1 MTRDA
6 VPETDVI
13 VAGAGPTG
21 LALACGLAAA
31 GTRVRVLDRAD
42 GPATTSRANILHA
55 RGAEVLARLDALGD
69 LRERAVAPWGLKMH
83 VRGKHLTTMTF
94 APDERESVQALY
106 VSQAAVEQRLRDR
119 LGELDVEVEW
129 GRGIDELDQDGD
141 RVTARTSDGAAVRAS
156 WLVGCDGAHSRVR
169 TLAGIAFP
177 GVPVVERFLL
187 ADVHADGIADRERS
201 AGLGWYHRDG
211 ILMAMPMPDPAGNLW
226 RLMANVD
233 DDGRHLS
240 DDEIIRIL
248 TELLPV
254 RAEITTARIR
264 DTVWTSVFRIQRRL
278 ASDYRAGRVL
288 LAGDAAHIHS
298 PFGGQGMNTG
308 IGDAENLA
316 WKLALVVGGAAGVG
330 LLDTYTAERRPVA
343 AEVLRRTTTNTRA
356 LVAEGRPA
364 RLLRDHVLVRIL
376 NLSWVQR
383 QATRAASQ
391 LGLSYRRGPL
401 GGRGRAPRPGDR
413 VRDRAVRLPD
423 GTSSTLTRELG
434 PDWVLLTGHTE
445 AHTRLAAAVRDALPG
460 QVRTVT
466 DPQQAGGDVGDAL
479 LVRPDGH
486 LLWRGTDPDRLTHRL
501 DALQPDRGVTRRSG
515 ASSARGGGYR

>member
-1 MTRDA
+1 MTPSFRDTA
-6 VPETDVI
+6 ADVI
-13 VAGAGPTG
+13 VAGVGPTG
-21 LALACGLAAA
+21 LALACGLAAD
-31 GTRVRVLDRAD
+31 GVRVQVLDRAD
-42 GPATTSRANILHA
+42 APATTSRANILHA

-69 LRERAVAPWGLKMH
+69 LPQRAVAPIGIRMH
-83 VRGKHLTTMTF
+83 VRGRHLTTMTF
-94 APDERESVQALY
+94 APDERETVQALF
-106 VSQAAVEQRLRDR
+106 VSQAAVEQQLRDR
-119 LGELDVEVEW
+119 LTELGVEIKWGHGVES
-129 GRGIDELDQDGD
+129 LAQDADG
-141 RVTARTSDGAAVRAS
+141 VTVRTTGGAQVRAS

-169 TLAGIAFP
+169 ELAGIGFP

-187 ADVHADGIADRERS
+187 ADVHADGLAGREHS
-201 AGLGWYHRDG
+201 AGWYHRDG
-211 ILMAMPMPDPAGNLW
+211 ILMAMPMPDPSGNLW

-240 DDEIIRIL
+240 GDEVVRAF

-254 RAEITTARIR
+254 RAEITGVRIH
-264 DTVWTSVFRIQRRL
+264 DAVWTSVFRIHRRL
-278 ASDYRAGRVL
+278 ADDYRRGRVL

-316 WKLALVVGGAAGVG
+316 WKLALVVRGEAGVE

-343 AEVLRRTTTNTRA
+343 TEVLQRTTTNTRA
-356 LVAEGRPA
+356 LVAEGRLA

-376 NLSWVQR
+376 NLPAVQR

-391 LGLSYRRGPL
+391 LGVSYRRGPL

-413 VRDRAVRLPD
+413 VPDRAVRLSD
-423 GTSSTLTRELG
+423 GTPSTLTRELG
-434 PDWVLLTGHTE
+434 PDWVLLTGRTD
-445 AHTRLAAAVRDALPG
+445 ARLTAAVRDALPG

-466 DPQQAGGDVGDAL
+466 DPQHTGGDAL

-486 LLWRGTDPDRLTHRL
+486 LLWRGTDPDRLTRRL
-501 DALQPDRGVTRRSG
+501 ADLWPNRSKTRRSG
-515 ASSARGGGYR
+515 ASSAPGGGHR